1 MADLESRL
9 LGNLQS
15 TMQQMA
21 DPFGM
26 LEACWRVQK
35 AWMTHPQA
43 LTEQLRELHAGIA
56 MLQVQVQ
63 RRMAGLDG
71 EDVIPPVPYDER
83 FQEPVWRDNP
93 CFDNLK
99 EVYLLYTR
107 WLEDAIYASPGV
119 SCHEREKAGFLT
131 RQVLNALA
139 PSNFFWT
146 NPAAMLRFLQTGGMS
161 LVDGAV
167 NYLKDL
173 RRGTIRM
180 ADDTE
185 FEVGRN
191 LATTPGAIVY
201 RNELFELIQYAPA
214 TETVHEVP
222 IVLVSPWIN
231 KYYVLD
237 LDEKKSL
244 IRYLVAQGFT
254 VFVTSWKNP
263 TREMRDTTLDD
274 YMLKGV
280 LQALDVARSIANSHL
295 VHLAG
300 YCIGG
305 TIVAAL
311 MAWLNNGGEEDGDQ
325 PVSAWSLFTT
335 LVDFEHPGEIAVFI
349 DERTIENLE
358 SRMAS
363 QGYLDGQDMAGSFRA
378 LRSNPLVWH
387 YFINN
392 YLLGEDPP
400 KLDVLFW
407 NMDTTRMPEAMHSF
421 YLREFYLHN
430 RLIERDGVELGGRGI
445 DLRRIRQPLYA
456 VGAEQDHIAPWQ
468 ETFKIGA
475 LVSGP
480 VRYVLA
486 TSGHIFGVINPPVQP
501 PKRRYW
507 AADLDSGIDALTWR
521 DATSKVPGSWWEDWI
536 TWLRPKC
543 GAMAAPPQLGSEAY
557 PVLGD
562 APGSYVLER

>member
-1 MADLESRL
+1 MADLEPRL
-9 LGNLQS
+9 LSNLQS
-15 TMQQMA
+15 TMQQMV

-26 LEACWRVQK
+26 LEACWGVQK

-43 LTEQLRELHAGIA
+43 LAEQLKELHAGIA
-56 MLQVQVQ
+56 MLQGQVL

-83 FQEPVWRDNP
+83 FQEPVWQDNP
-93 CFDNLK
+93 FFDNLK

-119 SCHEREKAGFLT
+119 SRHEREKAGFLT

-161 LVDGAV
+161 LVDGAA

-191 LATTPGAIVY
+191 LATTPGAVVY

-280 LQALDVARSIANSHL
+280 LQAVDVARSIANSRS
-295 VHLAG
+295 VHLTG

-325 PVSAWSLFTT
+325 PVAAWSLFTT
-335 LVDFEHPGEIAVFI
+335 LVDFEHPGEIDVFI
-349 DERTIENLE
+349 DERTIEYLE
-358 SRMAS
+358 SRMAN

-400 KLDVLFW
+400 KFDVLFW

-430 RLIERDGVELGGRGI
+430 RLIERDGVQLGGRGI

-507 AADLDSGIDALTWR
+507 AADLESSIDALAWR
-521 DATSKVPGSWWEDWI
+521 DATPKVPGSWWEDWI
-536 TWLRPKC
+536 AWLRPKC
-543 GAMAAPPQLGSEAY
+543 GTMVAPPQPGSEAY
-557 PVLGD
+557 PVLDD
-562 APGSYVLER
+562 APGTYVLEH